1 MIICKKSC
9 KLKEP
14 HNKYYVVQTVDK
26 ALPLGTRNRAFLV
39 EIISLKY

>member
-1 MIICKKSC
+1 M
-9 KLKEP
+9 EP
-14 HNKYYVVQTVDK
+14 LQTVDK